1 MQVSLT
7 CPKYKGRVP
16 YANKF
21 PHDWTHQTISR
32 VVSMG
37 CQPQRLLKAFTPRRG
52 QKLTP
57 CLPRAYT
64 VESVSNCMTASQ
76 WEGEG
81 VTHTEQN
88 RPRER
93 AREEGWQG
101 EEGGREI
108 VGQTRFPLDG
118 LAAENVPL
126 LGKWLRGVGGGP
138 MLLFYYVLQRS
149 PKAG

>member
-1 MQVSLT
+1 
-7 CPKYKGRVP
+7 
-16 YANKF
+16 
-21 PHDWTHQTISR
+21 
-32 VVSMG
+32 
-37 CQPQRLLKAFTPRRG
+37 
-52 QKLTP
+52 
-57 CLPRAYT
+57 
-64 VESVSNCMTASQ
+64 MTASQ

-108 VGQTRFPLDG
+108 VGQTRFLLDG

-126 LGKWLRGVGGGP
+126 LGK
-138 MLLFYYVLQRS
+138 
-149 PKAG
+149 